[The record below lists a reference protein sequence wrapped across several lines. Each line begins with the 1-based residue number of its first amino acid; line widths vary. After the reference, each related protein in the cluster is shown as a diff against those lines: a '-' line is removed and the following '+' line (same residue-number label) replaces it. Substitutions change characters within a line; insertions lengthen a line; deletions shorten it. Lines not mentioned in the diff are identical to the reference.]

1 MTLRG
6 RFVIT
11 GIDREVFGKV
21 RSNIGKVPETSERFW
36 TLSKLYR

>member
-11 GIDREVFGKV
+11 GIDREV
-21 RSNIGKVPETSERFW
+21 SEKVPGNIRKVSETPERF
-36 TLSKLYR
+36 